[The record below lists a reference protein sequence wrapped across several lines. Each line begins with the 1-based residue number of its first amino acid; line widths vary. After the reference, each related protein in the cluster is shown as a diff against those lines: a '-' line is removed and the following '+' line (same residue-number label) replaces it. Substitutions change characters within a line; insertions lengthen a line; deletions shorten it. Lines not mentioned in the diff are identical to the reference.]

1 MKLEKSASWK
11 KVVLHC
17 FAFLLSVVALRL
29 SLLSRLGCFCIGVA
43 LNSSPLR
50 WITNFFF
57 FLRLPVLLYSDL
69 RSHDALRFSSY
80 SMLVCMTD
88 LKLLRYLRLCSVL
101 TWWPGTE
108 PWREMALKGIYCLS
122 AAAPS
127 PWGATEALLL
137 VGEGG
142 CLPASFCGGLH
153 DCIRRRSCPSGSSL
167 LLTIEYFFLR
177 CTSLPGKVFC
187 REAIF
192 CKKLVRI
199 SFLLSHI

>member
-1 MKLEKSASWK
+1 MLYSNLLHGNETREISSMK
-11 KVVLHC
+11 KVALHC

-29 SLLSRLGCFCIGVA
+29 SLFSIA
-43 LNSSPLR
+43 LNHQ
-50 WITNFFF
+50 FVF
-57 FLRLPVLLYSDL
+57 FLRLPVLFYSDL
-69 RSHDALRFSSY
+69 RSSY
-80 SMLVCMTD
+80 SVLVCRTD

-127 PWGATEALLL
+127 PWGATKALLL

-142 CLPASFCGGLH
+142 CLSASICGGLH
-153 DCIRRRSCPSGSSL
+153 DYIRRRSWASGSSL

-177 CTSLPGKVFC
+177 CTSLPGKVFY
-187 REAIF
+187 REAII

>member
-1 MKLEKSASWK
+1 MKLEKSAPWK
-11 KVVLHC
+11 K
-17 FAFLLSVVALRL
+17 LRCIASHSFWAWL
-29 SLLSRLGCFCIGVA
+29 RCASL
-43 LNSSPLR
+43 SSPLR
-50 WITNFFF
+50 LITNSFF
-57 FLRLPVLLYSDL
+57 FLRLPVLFYSDL
-69 RSHDALRFSSY
+69 RSSY
-80 SMLVCMTD
+80 SVLVCRTD

-142 CLPASFCGGLH
+142 SLSASICGGLH
-153 DCIRRRSCPSGSSL
+153 DCIRRRSWASGSSL

-177 CTSLPGKVFC
+177 CTSLPGKFLC
-187 REAIF
+187 RETIF

>member
-1 MKLEKSASWK
+1 MHGNETREISFMKKSCIALLRIPFERGCVAPLSSEPSWDASAS
-11 KVVLHC
+11 VLRLTVLHC
-17 FAFLLSVVALRL
+17 VE
-29 SLLSRLGCFCIGVA
+29 
-43 LNSSPLR
+43 SPIR
-50 WITNFFF
+50 F

-127 PWGATEALLL
+127 P
-137 VGEGG
+137 
-142 CLPASFCGGLH
+142 
-153 DCIRRRSCPSGSSL
+153 
-167 LLTIEYFFLR
+167 
-177 CTSLPGKVFC
+177 
-187 REAIF
+187 
-192 CKKLVRI
+192 
-199 SFLLSHI
+199 

>member
-1 MKLEKSASWK
+1 ML
-11 KVVLHC
+11 
-17 FAFLLSVVALRL
+17 F
-29 SLLSRLGCFCIGVA
+29 
-43 LNSSPLR
+43 
-50 WITNFFF
+50 
-57 FLRLPVLLYSDL
+57 YSDL
-69 RSHDALRFSSY
+69 RSSY
-80 SMLVCMTD
+80 SVLVCRTD

-108 PWREMALKGIYCLS
+108 PWRVMALKGIYCLS

-127 PWGATEALLL
+127 PRGATEALLL

-142 CLPASFCGGLH
+142 SLSASICEGLH
-153 DCIRRRSCPSGSSL
+153 DCIRRRSWASGSSL

>member
-1 MKLEKSASWK
+1 MLYSNLLHGNETREISSMK
-11 KVVLHC
+11 KVALHC

-29 SLLSRLGCFCIGVA
+29 SLFSIAFNHQFV
-43 LNSSPLR
+43 
-50 WITNFFF
+50 F
-57 FLRLPVLLYSDL
+57 FLRLPVLFYSDL
-69 RSHDALRFSSY
+69 RSSY
-80 SMLVCMTD
+80 SVLVCRTD

-142 CLPASFCGGLH
+142 SLSASICGGLH
-153 DCIRRRSCPSGSSL
+153 DCIRRRSWASGSSL

-187 REAIF
+187 REVIF

>member
-1 MKLEKSASWK
+1 MLYSNLLHGNETREISSMK
-11 KVVLHC
+11 KVALHC

-29 SLLSRLGCFCIGVA
+29 SLFSIA
-43 LNSSPLR
+43 LNHQ
-50 WITNFFF
+50 FVF
-57 FLRLPVLLYSDL
+57 FLRLPVLFYSDL
-69 RSHDALRFSSY
+69 RSSY
-80 SMLVCMTD
+80 SVLVCRTD

-153 DCIRRRSCPSGSSL
+153 DCIRRRSWPSGSSL

-177 CTSLPGKVFC
+177 CTSLPGKFFC
-187 REAIF
+187 RETIF

>member
-1 MKLEKSASWK
+1 MKLEKSASWRK
-11 KVVLHC
+11 
-17 FAFLLSVVALRL
+17 LRCMASHSFWAWL
-29 SLLSRLGCFCIGVA
+29 RCASLFWAELGCFCIV
-43 LNSSPLR
+43 LRLTVLHCVESPIR
-50 WITNFFF
+50 F
-57 FLRLPVLLYSDL
+57 FLKLPVLLYSDL

-142 CLPASFCGGLH
+142 CLPASICGGLH
-153 DCIRRRSCPSGSSL
+153 DCIRRRSWPSGSSL

-187 REAIF
+187 R
-192 CKKLVRI
+192 
-199 SFLLSHI
+199 

>member
-1 MKLEKSASWK
+1 MK
-11 KVVLHC
+11 KVALHC
-17 FAFLLSVVALRL
+17 FGFLLSVVALPL
-29 SLLSRLGCFCIGVA
+29 SLLSRAGMLLHRVA
-43 LNSSPLR
+43 LNGSPLR
-50 WITNFFF
+50 WITNSF
-57 FLRLPVLLYSDL
+57 FLRLPVLFYSDL
-69 RSHDALRFSSY
+69 RSHDASRFSSY

-88 LKLLRYLRLCSVL
+88 LKLLWHLRFSSVF

-122 AAAPS
+122 AAGTS
-127 PWGATEALLL
+127 PWGATEVLLL

-142 CLPASFCGGLH
+142 CIPASICGGPH
-153 DCIRRRSCPSGSSL
+153 DCIRRRSWPSGSSL

-177 CTSLPGKVFC
+177 CTSLPGKFFC
-187 REAIF
+187 RETIF

>member
-29 SLLSRLGCFCIGVA
+29 CLLSRAGMLLHRVA

-50 WITNFFF
+50 WITNSFF

-88 LKLLRYLRLCSVL
+88 LKQLRYLRLCSVL

-142 CLPASFCGGLH
+142 CLPASICGGLN
-153 DCIRRRSCPSGSSL
+153 DCIRRRSWASGSSL